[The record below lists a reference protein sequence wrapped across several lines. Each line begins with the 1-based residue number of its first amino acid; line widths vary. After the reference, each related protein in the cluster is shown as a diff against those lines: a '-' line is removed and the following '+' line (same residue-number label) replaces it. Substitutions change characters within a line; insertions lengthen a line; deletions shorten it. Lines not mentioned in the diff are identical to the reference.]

1 MEDRYQERKPGTSIG
16 GIAMAQKKIPQ
27 RKCIACNER
36 SDKKALVRI
45 VRNKDNEI
53 FFDPTLKANG
63 RGAYICKE
71 MACLEKA
78 IKTKALNRAFKTEIS
93 QEVYENLKLELEKLG
108 S

>member
-1 MEDRYQERKPGTSIG
+1 MK
-16 GIAMAQKKIPQ
+16 QKKIPQ

-36 SDKKALVRI
+36 SDKKALIRI
-45 VRNKDNEI
+45 VRNKDGEI

-63 RGAYICKE
+63 RGAYICIE

-93 QEVYENLKLELEKLG
+93 QEVYEKLKLELEKLE
-108 S
+108 SK